1 MSTAPPK
8 ANKAQ
13 NQAQKTQAEIKINHK
28 QAIAT
33 NYKNQ
38 WWLPI
43 IILVMHCAMAHAA
56 PQEGGNEDFEF
67 DPKLL
72 LNGMPADLTQFSRAN
87 AIAPGTYRADVYLN
101 QKWLANTDILMIR
114 RTAETTT
121 RPCLDPELV
130 RLLQIEAP
138 AGHGGP
144 ESSAQSNDASS
155 RCRYWDQI
163 LGAGQA
169 DFDLSTQSLQISVP
183 QAYLKKMGTGSI
195 PEEML
200 DDGITAGSISYQ
212 FNTYHGSGSQGQ
224 SQSAYLGLNNSFN
237 MGAWRFR
244 NQGSFQQSSG
254 GTHYQK
260 IANYVNRDIFSIKSQ
275 ISLGQIFTEG
285 QLLSSFGLEG
295 IKLSSN
301 NQMLPESER
310 SYGPVIRSEAR
321 SNAKVKVAQAGLV
334 IYETV
339 VPPGPFVLTDLHPV
353 GMGGELEVTITESDG
368 SQRSF
373 NVAYSSMATLVPSG
387 QWRYSAAIGRVTNSE
402 TPIHASQLTVQFGLN
417 DHWTLNGA
425 AIISEQ
431 YSAVLTGAG
440 ASSPYGTL
448 MVNALAS
455 QFRLKDKLNVQA
467 SGLNYSWSKSIDSIR
482 SNISLQG
489 QHYSSTRFHG
499 LQEAVSLMNS
509 ARNTS
514 SDNWVGT
521 RPRNIIQGNLSR
533 QIGST
538 STFFLT
544 ASRTDFGSRRSPST
558 GFQLSYTGRTNLGIF
573 NINAGREYSGDSK
586 RSVTTRFSIGLTL
599 PIDHLFG
606 LPAYANSLYQYDSK
620 SGASSQLG
628 ALGSFG
634 EDMEG
639 NYNLSVTKNQ
649 SGTQS
654 SANLGYRNSFSQIG
668 FGLMSGRGQTQASL
682 TSTGAVVIHAGGVT
696 LTPSLGDT
704 IGLAWI
710 EGGQGSRITGL
721 PSGMADRQGYL
732 VVPFLM
738 PYNMNTVD
746 LDLTHASPNLE
757 LNDTSAKTAP
767 TTGAIVHLKF
777 TKSLSTTVMIKTRLP
792 NGKNL
797 PFGAAVTN
805 EARQQVGVVG
815 QSGRLLAQVTQKSG
829 KLIVNWGDERNETCQ
844 IEYALPEEN
853 SLALPQIDSIC
864 TPPSGIGLDPQ
875 KY

>member
-43 IILVMHCAMAHAA
+43 IILVMHCAMAHVA

-114 RTAETTT
+114 PTAETTT

-285 QLLSSFGLEG
+285 QLLRADSTGRCNTLAVHVVQGDSCEAKTKDLLHCRPKSGDVGGMEEGQDAPSDRTALRSTSYLYPEHSFAVRWNPSTRETTVLQGFDNGRARRNIQSTGNRRLDSHYCQAIG
-295 IKLSSN
+295 PSTVHGQPGAPLKWRLSS
-301 NQMLPESER
+301 LPSH
-310 SYGPVIRSEAR
+310 
-321 SNAKVKVAQAGLV
+321 L
-334 IYETV
+334 
-339 VPPGPFVLTDLHPV
+339 
-353 GMGGELEVTITESDG
+353 
-368 SQRSF
+368 
-373 NVAYSSMATLVPSG
+373 
-387 QWRYSAAIGRVTNSE
+387 GRRVS
-402 TPIHASQLTVQFGLN
+402 L
-417 DHWTLNGA
+417 
-425 AIISEQ
+425 
-431 YSAVLTGAG
+431 
-440 ASSPYGTL
+440 GTL
-448 MVNALAS
+448 PPAQTL
-455 QFRLKDKLNVQA
+455 
-467 SGLNYSWSKSIDSIR
+467 
-482 SNISLQG
+482 
-489 QHYSSTRFHG
+489 
-499 LQEAVSLMNS
+499 
-509 ARNTS
+509 
-514 SDNWVGT
+514 
-521 RPRNIIQGNLSR
+521 
-533 QIGST
+533 QIG
-538 STFFLT
+538 
-544 ASRTDFGSRRSPST
+544 D
-558 GFQLSYTGRTNLGIF
+558 
-573 NINAGREYSGDSK
+573 
-586 RSVTTRFSIGLTL
+586 
-599 PIDHLFG
+599 
-606 LPAYANSLYQYDSK
+606 
-620 SGASSQLG
+620 
-628 ALGSFG
+628 
-634 EDMEG
+634 
-639 NYNLSVTKNQ
+639 
-649 SGTQS
+649 
-654 SANLGYRNSFSQIG
+654 
-668 FGLMSGRGQTQASL
+668 
-682 TSTGAVVIHAGGVT
+682 
-696 LTPSLGDT
+696 
-704 IGLAWI
+704 
-710 EGGQGSRITGL
+710 
-721 PSGMADRQGYL
+721 
-732 VVPFLM
+732 
-738 PYNMNTVD
+738 
-746 LDLTHASPNLE
+746 
-757 LNDTSAKTAP
+757 
-767 TTGAIVHLKF
+767 
-777 TKSLSTTVMIKTRLP
+777 
-792 NGKNL
+792 
-797 PFGAAVTN
+797 
-805 EARQQVGVVG
+805 
-815 QSGRLLAQVTQKSG
+815 
-829 KLIVNWGDERNETCQ
+829 
-844 IEYALPEEN
+844 
-853 SLALPQIDSIC
+853 
-864 TPPSGIGLDPQ
+864 
-875 KY
+875 